1 MKEVSKLSTHLFK
14 NLSFN
19 EWDIILENF
28 ETSINYTSW
37 FLNYIEVLNVES
49 RIQNH
54 TFVIYKNEKP
64 IVIVPL
70 YIENIENTWQISMGQ
85 EPVFAPVFSKNIINT
100 NHSNLY
106 QYLLKEID
114 RLAKKSD
121 CKLARFQYSPLLHD
135 KFFKNYYNDFGFIE
149 GIFYPDWYIFKA
161 KNSFIIDLNKDV
173 DELYRSVRKS
183 NKPHINKTR
192 RETKCYVLDSSNFDQ
207 SLFDSYIALYIK
219 VKGKK
224 RSLLA
229 FSQDEK
235 AIKSGLEVIILCEYN
250 KHLVGAIALHTF
262 SNKARY
268 NSSIQD
274 SKINRQVY
282 PNHFL
287 LWQSILY
294 LKEKG
299 FKKFEVGEQIIY
311 EGVNKITDKEKNLS
325 HFKSGWGGNIVPWV
339 KVEKS
344 Y

>member
-1 MKEVSKLSTHLFK
+1 M
-14 NLSFN
+14 
-19 EWDIILENF
+19 
-28 ETSINYTSW
+28 
-37 FLNYIEVLNVES
+37 
-49 RIQNH
+49 
-54 TFVIYKNEKP
+54 
-64 IVIVPL
+64 
-70 YIENIENTWQISMGQ
+70 
-85 EPVFAPVFSKNIINT
+85 
-100 NHSNLY
+100 
-106 QYLLKEID
+106 
-114 RLAKKSD
+114 
-121 CKLARFQYSPLLHD
+121 
-135 KFFKNYYNDFGFIE
+135 
-149 GIFYPDWYIFKA
+149 
-161 KNSFIIDLNKDV
+161 
-173 DELYRSVRKS
+173 
-183 NKPHINKTR
+183 
-192 RETKCYVLDSSNFDQ
+192 
-207 SLFDSYIALYIK
+207 FDSYIALYIK